1 MDITDISSIGSDD
14 NNIIAKRLSFGSD
27 DSSVDIDFDINI
39 NDTEEEGKKSGK
51 RKIGEV
57 NGEEGKE
64 VEGKDVK
71 RGKIGEVGEI
81 KRKIGD
87 VNGV

>member
-39 NDTEEEGKKSGK
+39 NDTE
-51 RKIGEV
+51 
-57 NGEEGKE
+57 
-64 VEGKDVK
+64 
-71 RGKIGEVGEI
+71 
-81 KRKIGD
+81 
-87 VNGV
+87 